1 MGFFLIFIK
10 KYIMLI
16 TNKDELSLEIKETQK
31 EKLLMAQNNDKR
43 KRELI
48 SDIKTGLGKEI
59 RKNPGRAKIIKK
71 TRYEKFVI
79 WLKKIFTKF

>member
-1 MGFFLIFIK
+1 
-10 KYIMLI
+10 MLI

-31 EKLLMAQNNDKR
+31 EKVLMAQNNDKR

-48 SDIKTGLGKEI
+48 TEIKTGLGQEI

-71 TRYEKFVI
+71 TRREKFMI

>member
-1 MGFFLIFIK
+1 
-10 KYIMLI
+10 MLI

-31 EKLLMAQNNDKR
+31 EKVLMAQNNDKR

-48 SDIKTGLGKEI
+48 TEIKTGLGQEI

-71 TRYEKFVI
+71 TRREKFI
-79 WLKKIFTKF
+79 MWLKKIFTKF

>member
-1 MGFFLIFIK
+1 
-10 KYIMLI
+10 MLI

-31 EKLLMAQNNDKR
+31 EKVLMAQNNDKR

-48 SDIKTGLGKEI
+48 TEIKTGLGQEI

-71 TRYEKFVI
+71 TRREKFII
-79 WLKKIFTKF
+79 WLKNIFTKF

>member
-1 MGFFLIFIK
+1 
-10 KYIMLI
+10 MLI

-31 EKLLMAQNNDKR
+31 EKVLMAQNNDKR

-48 SDIKTGLGKEI
+48 TEIKTGLGEEI
-59 RKNPGRAKIIKK
+59 RKNPSRAKIIKK
-71 TRYEKFVI
+71 TKREKFMI

>member
-1 MGFFLIFIK
+1 
-10 KYIMLI
+10 MLI

-31 EKLLMAQNNDKR
+31 EKVLLSQINEKR

-48 SDIKTGLGKEI
+48 TEIKTGLGEEI

-71 TRYEKFVI
+71 TRYEKFMI

>member
-1 MGFFLIFIK
+1 
-10 KYIMLI
+10 
-16 TNKDELSLEIKETQK
+16 
-31 EKLLMAQNNDKR
+31 MAQNNDKR

-48 SDIKTGLGKEI
+48 TEIKTGLGEEI

-71 TRYEKFVI
+71 TRREKFMI